1 MISSKK
7 ILRAG
12 MLIGFGLLGACAG
25 PERYVQ
31 PKIDHYENQSDPTQR
46 LTEHSSSLRVMTLN
60 IAHARGTGINQLLQN
75 SNTAR
80 INLDNIAHE
89 LNQLKPDILSLQEA
103 DRKSFWN
110 GNFDHISFLAKKAQ
124 FQQAVSGEHVNSSG
138 LAYGT
143 ALVANLAL
151 SSPES
156 IIFSP
161 KEEATAA
168 KGFVVSSINWP
179 GKSCL
184 EIDVV
189 SAHLDFASEETR
201 RQQAA
206 EIIALLKQRNRPV
219 ILMGDFNTGW
229 SKKNSAVRKLTNE
242 LNLHA
247 FDPDAESS
255 QNTFLKQNRRLD
267 WILVSKEIQFQT
279 YQAVKPAVSDHLGV
293 VSDLII
299 NRSCGI

>member
-1 MISSKK
+1 MISNKT

-12 MLIGFGLLGACAG
+12 MLLSISLLGACAG

-31 PKIDHYENQSDPTQR
+31 PQIDYYGNQAEPVSLSTDHR
-46 LTEHSSSLRVMTLN
+46 ASLRVMTLN
-60 IAHARGTGINQLLQN
+60 IAHARGTGINQLLQD
-75 SNTAR
+75 SSTAR
-80 INLDNIAHE
+80 INLDNIAYE
-89 LNQLKPDILSLQEA
+89 LKQLKPDVLSLQEA

-110 GNFDHISFLAKKAQ
+110 GNFDHISFLAKKAD
-124 FQQAVSGEHVNSSG
+124 FLQAVSGEHVNSTG

-143 ALVANLAL
+143 ALVAKLAL
-151 SSPES
+151 NRPES

-161 KEEATAA
+161 SEEATAA

-179 GKSCL
+179 GKPCL
-184 EIDVV
+184 EVDVV

-206 EIIALLKQRNRPV
+206 EIIDLLKKRNRPI

-229 SKKNSAVRKLTNE
+229 SKKNSAVRKLASE
-242 LNLHA
+242 LELHA
-247 FDPDAESS
+247 FDPDAKNS
-255 QNTFLKQNRRLD
+255 QDTFLKQNRRLD
-267 WILVSKEIQFQT
+267 WILVSKEIQFLT

-293 VSDLII
+293 VSDLSIDRRCDI
-299 NRSCGI
+299 

>member
-1 MISSKK
+1 VISRKVV
-7 ILRAG
+7 LRAG
-12 MLIGFGLLGACAG
+12 MLLSFGLLGACAG

-31 PKIDHYENQSDPTQR
+31 PQIDDYASQSNPAQPR
-46 LTEHSSSLRVMTLN
+46 NESSTSLRVMTLN
-60 IAHARGTGINQLLQN
+60 IAHARGIGMNQILQN
-75 SNTAR
+75 SDTAR
-80 INLDNIAHE
+80 ANLDNISDE
-89 LNQLKPDILSLQEA
+89 LNQLKPDVLSLQEA

-110 GNFDHISFLAKKAQ
+110 GNFDHISFLAKKAD
-124 FQQAVSGEHVNSSG
+124 FLQAVSGEHVNSTG

-143 ALVANLAL
+143 ALVAKLDL
-151 SSPES
+151 SNPES

-179 GKSCL
+179 GKPCL
-184 EIDVV
+184 EVDIV

-206 EIIALLKQRNRPV
+206 EIIALLKQRDRPI
-219 ILMGDFNTGW
+219 ILTGDFNTGW
-229 SKKNSAVRKLTNE
+229 LKKNSAVRKLANE
-242 LNLHA
+242 LDLHA

-267 WILVSKEIQFQT
+267 WILVSKEIQFLT
-279 YQAVKPAVSDHLGV
+279 YEAVEPAVSDHLGV
-293 VSDLII
+293 ISDLSIDS
-299 NRSCGI
+299 SCGL